1 MKKISNICG
10 FIGIAIYAVLM
21 IRISNL
27 CQYGGTK
34 VDLIPILIFGVV
46 LIATIIFGIVSSRKE
61 EKIEKG
67 KLFWGKCIVVV
78 ALTIL
83 FGGRIIYSAIPY
95 NGALSWKI
103 DEWRNQKKIELTHT
117 NFFETGVE
125 GILEDIETE
134 LDLPDELYVQNK
146 FQLSFDKDGEI
157 QSIYTYMYGRYENGD
172 ENTFL
177 IDYDVDADSKM
188 TVCING
194 VSSKS
199 YDDGMRLQPMLEIL
213 KNADYKTRV
222 NNWAVEGY
230 ADDYEILYYGKRE
243 FNTMEGFVY
252 LQGDVDG
259 DGVDNT
265 DNAIYSEL
273 NGGAIYGYE
282 VSLHI
287 PSESE
292 VTPVRYFMEPEVIP
306 LETII
311 DREEEQTIDD
321 AKETESWY
329 VDNSNGSVYYWL
341 SENKEIG
348 WRLVV
353 TDAAAGSRYYE
364 LEKSSDG
371 GETWNVINAN
381 PFNNKIGVALGIE
394 FYDENLG
401 VIGMTGVS
409 QDASTLYVTSDG
421 GVTFTQMEFPM
432 EEVTEL
438 PDIADELGYTI
449 ADYDYAEMPQVS
461 DGQWTVIIKAEYSS
475 YEGLRFTSNDNGKTW
490 MYEGLSTSEGDLQ

>member
-1 MKKISNICG
+1 M
-10 FIGIAIYAVLM
+10 
-21 IRISNL
+21 
-27 CQYGGTK
+27 
-34 VDLIPILIFGVV
+34 
-46 LIATIIFGIVSSRKE
+46 
-61 EKIEKG
+61 
-67 KLFWGKCIVVV
+67 
-78 ALTIL
+78 

-329 VDNSNGSVYYWL
+329 VDNSNSSVYYWL

-461 DGQWTVIIKAEYSS
+461 DGQLTVIIKAEYSS

>member
-1 MKKISNICG
+1 MDMKSR
-10 FIGIAIYAVLM
+10 FI
-21 IRISNL
+21 
-27 CQYGGTK
+27 
-34 VDLIPILIFGVV
+34 F
-46 LIATIIFGIVSSRKE
+46 
-61 EKIEKG
+61 
-67 KLFWGKCIVVV
+67 
-78 ALTIL
+78 
-83 FGGRIIYSAIPY
+83 
-95 NGALSWKI
+95 
-103 DEWRNQKKIELTHT
+103 
-117 NFFETGVE
+117 
-125 GILEDIETE
+125 
-134 LDLPDELYVQNK
+134 
-146 FQLSFDKDGEI
+146 
-157 QSIYTYMYGRYENGD
+157 
-172 ENTFL
+172 
-177 IDYDVDADSKM
+177 
-188 TVCING
+188 
-194 VSSKS
+194 
-199 YDDGMRLQPMLEIL
+199 
-213 KNADYKTRV
+213 
-222 NNWAVEGY
+222 
-230 ADDYEILYYGKRE
+230 
-243 FNTMEGFVY
+243 
-252 LQGDVDG
+252 
-259 DGVDNT
+259 
-265 DNAIYSEL
+265 
-273 NGGAIYGYE
+273 
-282 VSLHI
+282 

-401 VIGMTGVS
+401 VIGMTGAS

-421 GVTFTQMEFPM
+421 GVTFTQMEISM

-475 YEGLRFTSNDNGKTW
+475 YGGLRFTSNDNGKTW
-490 MYEGLSTSEGDLQ
+490 MYEGLSTGEGDLQ